1 MDLESFYKTAP
12 KPNASNRSEL
22 DPADAKVVQVND
34 GSRKEIML
42 TVANDGP
49 VSLLT
54 PKLQVNKTMS
64 VSNLDEL
71 VEKIFDMV

>member
-12 KPNASNRSEL
+12 KPSASSRSEL

-64 VSNLDEL
+64 VNNLDEL